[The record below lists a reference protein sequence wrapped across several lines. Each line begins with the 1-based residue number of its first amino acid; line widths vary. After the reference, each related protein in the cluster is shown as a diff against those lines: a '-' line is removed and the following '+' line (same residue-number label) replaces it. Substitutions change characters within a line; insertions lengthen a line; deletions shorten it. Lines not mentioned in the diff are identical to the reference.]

1 MIWEV
6 IPAFKG
12 TPPAP
17 FITILLLSV
26 VFKEELCNRE
36 REEGQSS
43 SNQSGSYEAARP
55 KSGQEKR
62 ECEEILSARDRP

>member
-1 MIWEV
+1 M
-6 IPAFKG
+6 
-12 TPPAP
+12 
-17 FITILLLSV
+17 
-26 VFKEELCNRE
+26 FKEELCNRE

-62 ECEEILSARDRP
+62 ECEEILPARDRPRLVCYLQLLLLFIITIIIIWF